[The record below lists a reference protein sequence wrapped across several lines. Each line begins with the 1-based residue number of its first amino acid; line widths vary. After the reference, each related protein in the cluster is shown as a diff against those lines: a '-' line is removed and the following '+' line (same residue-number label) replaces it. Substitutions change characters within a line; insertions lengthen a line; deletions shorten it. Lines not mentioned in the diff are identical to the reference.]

1 MSHLDYCS
9 GNYLHVVGHK
19 TLSPTLTAIQ
29 ARDSEEQVEL
39 VPCPGS
45 ILRAVARILIE
56 RCLSVFSSREK

>member
-9 GNYLHVVGHK
+9 ANYLRVVGHK
-19 TLSPTLTAIQ
+19 TGNDFFVAHPPTHTAIQ
-29 ARDSEEQVEL
+29 ARDSEEHVEL

-56 RCLSVFSSREK
+56 RCL